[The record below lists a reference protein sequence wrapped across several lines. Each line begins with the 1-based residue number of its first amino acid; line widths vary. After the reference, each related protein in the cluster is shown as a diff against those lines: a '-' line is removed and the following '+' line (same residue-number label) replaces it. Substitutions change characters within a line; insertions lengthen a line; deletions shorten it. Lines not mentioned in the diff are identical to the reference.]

1 MHKDEIRNQLI
12 LSLMDARTIKNT
24 SENIVSI
31 LESLFHKE
39 SSIEVKEFAEYIK
52 ELHVLCDLVE
62 CLENHEKY
70 LEKLHELGK

>member
-1 MHKDEIRNQLI
+1 MHKDEIHNQLI
-12 LSLMDARTIKNT
+12 LSLMDARAIQNT

-39 SSIEVKEFAEYIK
+39 SSKEFAEYIK